1 MLVDTIKAARDKF
14 GRAGDVDGERFI
26 SNKRGERMPAA
37 ALNRVALADSD
48 GSRFVDV
55 LGGLGIKEASR
66 FYEDG
71 VADFVELHTHCV
83 ESTVAEGVSVTT
95 FAELW
100 RKSGELGSAM
110 MDYMACRGILRRW
123 YDSTSERVLEID
135 DRNQEQFLRDEGSYF
150 DRADTVHGLLPPVEA
165 MFAIEVVNAA
175 AEGREIT
182 YDHLYVMS
190 TEYTKEQ
197 QINEQIADIALGTL
211 ALLGIANSN
220 VTYRYVIADNQRLD
234 QIGGT
239 KDHFTMMK
247 EGNRFN
253 VTAALGEWEA
263 ANA

>member
-1 MLVDTIKAARDKF
+1 
-14 GRAGDVDGERFI
+14 
-26 SNKRGERMPAA
+26 
-37 ALNRVALADSD
+37 
-48 GSRFVDV
+48 
-55 LGGLGIKEASR
+55 
-66 FYEDG
+66 
-71 VADFVELHTHCV
+71 
-83 ESTVAEGVSVTT
+83 
-95 FAELW
+95 
-100 RKSGELGSAM
+100 
-110 MDYMACRGILRRW
+110 
-123 YDSTSERVLEID
+123 
-135 DRNQEQFLRDEGSYF
+135 
-150 DRADTVHGLLPPVEA
+150 
-165 MFAIEVVNAA
+165 
-175 AEGREIT
+175 
-182 YDHLYVMS
+182 MS